1 MLLVEY
7 GAKVDAWE
15 QFAIYVPSHEAAIMG
30 NLVVELL
37 LDHGADANTQ
47 LNNCNISWKTSGRGS
62 LTRGRLDPR
71 AQNEEG
77 KKAFRLASEEYED
90 EIARLPSKCT
100 GEGM

>member
-37 LDHGADANTQ
+37 LDHGADVNTQ

-71 AQNEEG
+71 ACPERRRQESFPVG
-77 KKAFRLASEEYED
+77 IGGIR
-90 EIARLPSKCT
+90 R
-100 GEGM
+100 

>member
-47 LNNCNISWKTSGRGS
+47 LNNCNISWKTSGRRS
-62 LTRGRLDPR
+62 LTRGGRGSACPER
-71 AQNEEG
+71 RRQESFPIG
-77 KKAFRLASEEYED
+77 IGGIR
-90 EIARLPSKCT
+90 I
-100 GEGM
+100 